1 MSMAPPLLTFEPMRK
16 IVIASALAI
25 GLSVLSGC
33 AALPALA
40 PAALHA
46 GGDLVKAGTVRMG
59 NATVRTFSLPLADV
73 HEGTRRTLNGLGFPE
88 PQEEMVE
95 ERVTLRV
102 SALDRTIRVDLRPI
116 TGAMTQM
123 RVSVRKKTLSH
134 DIATA
139 SELVERIDQAL
150 EPLAQQA
157 LRPVAL
163 QRQGPRT
170 MSTRQAR

>member
-1 MSMAPPLLTFEPMRK
+1 MRK
-16 IVIASALAI
+16 AVVAAVLVIALPA
-25 GLSVLSGC
+25 LSGC

-40 PAALHA
+40 PAALNA
-46 GGDLVKAGTVRMG
+46 GGDLVKAGTVRLG
-59 NATVRTFSLPLADV
+59 GATLRTFSLPLADV
-73 HEGTRRTLNGLGFPE
+73 YEGTRRTLNGLGFAA

-102 SALDRTIRVDLRPI
+102 SAVDRAIRIDLQPI

-123 RVSVRKKTLSH
+123 RVAVRKKTLSH

-139 SELVERIDQAL
+139 SELVERIDQTL

-157 LRPVAL
+157 LKPVSQ
-163 QRQGPRT
+163 QRQGPRWARQ
-170 MSTRQAR
+170 TR